1 MAQQPATGAAAA
13 GGRDTL
19 RVALK
24 LTGAFVAFL
33 IGSGFATGQEVMQ
46 FFVGEGWRGILGA
59 LIFLVVG
66 SYTTVSLLLA
76 GQRHGLRNLED
87 VFHHYLGRTLGTA
100 YTWYMLVVLYS
111 VYVVML
117 AGAGSVLQQ
126 RYGVAVPVG
135 VALMSVAVLA
145 TLYFGLRELVNVIG
159 AIGPVLVFLIIV
171 IALVAVVRDPS
182 QIAPGGELAPATIT
196 LRASDNWWLS
206 GMLYTAL
213 QVTGL
218 FGFLPSLGA
227 SVTHS
232 RSLVI
237 AGLLGPLL
245 FFLALAVVFLAFLAS
260 LPGIAGTMI
269 PMLYVAERSV
279 PWIATIYSLV
289 ICAGIFTT
297 AVPLLWIV
305 VARFTTDGSR
315 SYRVLAV
322 ALGAVAYVG
331 GMTLPFD
338 RLLNLIYPT
347 IGYSGIVLIACML
360 AKQIRTKSLA

>member
-1 MAQQPATGAAAA
+1 MAQQSVTGAAAA
-13 GGRDTL
+13 GGRDTF

-33 IGSGFATGQEVMQ
+33 IGSGFATGQEMMQ

-66 SYTTVSLLLA
+66 SYTTISLLLA

-111 VYVVML
+111 VYLVML
-117 AGAGSVLQQ
+117 AGAGPVLKQ

-135 VALMSVAVLA
+135 VALMSVAVL
-145 TLYFGLRELVNVIG
+145 
-159 AIGPVLVFLIIV
+159 
-171 IALVAVVRDPS
+171 RDPS
-182 QIAPGGELAPATIT
+182 RIAPGGELAPATIT
-196 LRASDNWWLS
+196 LRASGSWWLS

-232 RSLVI
+232 RSLVV

-260 LPGIAGTMI
+260 LPGIAVTMI

-347 IGYSGIVLIACML
+347 IGYSGIVLIAFML
-360 AKQIRTKSLA
+360 AKQIRTRSLA